1 MVRARVPRRRLTALL
16 LTLLVLSAGTA
27 VSFGAYL
34 AVETGED
41 RYAGQLMDRYA
52 AEITDAV
59 TDRVARYGDTLADL
73 GYAIGAQTDLTRD
86 DFQRITAGIVANRLP
101 GTSGI
106 GFIVPAT
113 TAEVPAVQRFWRGQG
128 VTGLVLMPNPAVAEH
143 EFVIFEKGF
152 DGRKEMHGT
161 DMTASP
167 QASAMLTVA
176 RDSGRLAISAA
187 YHLLRDDVVAAGLRQ
202 SSVALATP
210 VYTGLGTAAPDRFIG
225 WSTMGLRVQDFL
237 SQTLLDRGQ
246 GVVQAQLVDPAGT
259 ATVLADVAP
268 GNRVDDRDLE
278 RHTSITA
285 GQRLWQISM
294 FPTSRLLSV
303 TDRGL
308 SRLTL
313 ASGTGLTIM
322 LAAMTAV
329 MAGSRNRALEQ
340 VDRATAELRRDISRR
355 EQVESQLRER
365 EDQLRYLAFHDQLT
379 GLANRLLFYDRLKH
393 ALTTHAR
400 GGRHFAVL
408 FIDLDGFKQIN
419 DEHGHDAGDTVLR
432 AIAGRLRTGLR
443 ASDTVA
449 RFGGD
454 EFAIIL
460 EGLTSAADARPT
472 AERIIADAQEP
483 IMIGAFAARVSA
495 SVGIAINQPGFGA
508 DDIIREAD
516 TAMYAA
522 KTSGK
527 NRYAEAGAP

>member
-1 MVRARVPRRRLTALL
+1 M
-16 LTLLVLSAGTA
+16 LTLLVLFAGTA
-27 VSFGAYL
+27 VSCGAYA

-52 AEITDAV
+52 AEITAAV
-59 TDRVARYGDTLADL
+59 TDRVERYGDTLTDL
-73 GYAIGAQTDLTRD
+73 AYAIGAQSDLTRD
-86 DFQRITAGIVANRLP
+86 DLNRITAGIVANRLP
-101 GTSGI
+101 GASGV
-106 GFIVPAT
+106 GFVVP
-113 TAEVPAVQRFWRGQG
+113 VPTRNVVSVQRFWRGQG
-128 VTGLVLMPNPAVAEH
+128 FDGLVLTPLPGVVDH

-152 DGRKEMHGT
+152 DGRKQMHGV
-161 DMTASP
+161 DLTASV
-167 QASAMLTVA
+167 QASAVLGIA
-176 RDSGRLAISAA
+176 RDSGQLAISAP
-187 YHLLRDDVVAAGLRQ
+187 YYLLRDDEMVAEQKQ
-202 SSVALATP
+202 SSVVLATP
-210 VYTGLGTAAPDRFIG
+210 VYTGLGSAAPDRFVG
-225 WSTMGLRVQDFL
+225 WSTMGLRGQDFM

-246 GVVQAQLVDPAGT
+246 GVVQAQLLDPAGT

-268 GNRVDDRDLE
+268 GTRVADRDLE
-278 RHTSITA
+278 RRTSITA
-285 GQRLWQISM
+285 GQRLWEISM
-294 FPTSRLLSV
+294 WPTNRLLNV

-313 ASGTGLTIM
+313 ASGVGLTIM
-322 LAAMTAV
+322 LAAVTAV

-355 EQVESQLRER
+355 EQVENQLRER
-365 EDQLRYLAFHDQLT
+365 EDELRYLAFHDQLT
-379 GLANRLLFYDRLKH
+379 GLANRLLFYDRLRH

-408 FIDLDGFKQIN
+408 FIDLDGFKKIN
-419 DEHGHDAGDTVLR
+419 DDLGHDAGDTVLR

-460 EGLTSAADARPT
+460 EGLTNVTDARPT
-472 AERIIADAQEP
+472 AERIIVDAQEP
-483 IMIGAFAARVSA
+483 IMIGGVPARVSA
-495 SVGIAINQPGFGA
+495 SIGIALNHPGSGT

-522 KTSGK
+522 KNSGK
-527 NRYAEAGAP
+527 SRYVEAVLP